1 MAPSLRQSITLA
13 VSLALVACATE
24 MIDRVVPSIEE
35 RNDWYQIASGHIQL
49 GGRFFGFALQLYP
62 GTQLGSGLPASPLIV
77 SLGVAVLSED
87 RFELNPGETA
97 LQIGSRTYRGRGE
110 TCSRDGLSGGEPLLQ
125 SKVLAKLDCV
135 RLVFDAPGPE
145 NWKHAQL
152 TISGL
157 KRNGSVLQV
166 PIINLDLK
174 KVPKPG
180 SFI

>member
-1 MAPSLRQSITLA
+1 
-13 VSLALVACATE
+13 
-24 MIDRVVPSIEE
+24 MIDKVVPSIEE
-35 RNDWYQIASGHIQL
+35 RNDWYQIASGHMQL
-49 GGRFFGFALQLYP
+49 GGRFLGFALQLYP
-62 GTQLGSGLPASPLIV
+62 RTHLGSGLPASPLIV

-87 RFELNPGETA
+87 RFELDPGETV

-110 TCSRDGLSGGEPLLQ
+110 TCSRDGSRSGEAILQ
-125 SKVLAKLDCV
+125 SKVLAKTDCV
-135 RLVFDAPGPE
+135 RLVFDAPSPD

-152 TISGL
+152 TISGF

-174 KVPKPG
+174 RAPKPG